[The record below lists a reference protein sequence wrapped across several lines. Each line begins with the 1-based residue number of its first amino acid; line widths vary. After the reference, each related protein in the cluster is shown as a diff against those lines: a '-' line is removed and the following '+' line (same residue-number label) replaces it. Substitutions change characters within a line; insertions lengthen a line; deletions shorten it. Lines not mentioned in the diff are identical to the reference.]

1 MERITFY
8 VAPTVALYIAA
19 GDVIVGALLQRGQC
33 EAQDSRLV
41 WLVLAAFALGLLG
54 TTRSPL
60 LQNGLSALD
69 RPKLVARISVLRLA
83 LAAIIGAALMFP
95 LDRFAI
101 VGSSIERS
109 GDLGFS
115 PLPDALRLGADV
127 PPRLGVV
134 GLALGAAVSS
144 WVEYRL
150 LRGALEW
157 RIGKLPGASLAV
169 KWCVIGAAAV
179 GVLAAGIRSVTDDLP
194 RLVAVVVVCG
204 PAAVT
209 YLAITASMAV
219 PEATSLLA
227 RVRHGR

>member
-1 MERITFY
+1 
-8 VAPTVALYIAA
+8 
-19 GDVIVGALLQRGQC
+19 
-33 EAQDSRLV
+33 
-41 WLVLAAFALGLLG
+41 
-54 TTRSPL
+54 
-60 LQNGLSALD
+60 
-69 RPKLVARISVLRLA
+69 
-83 LAAIIGAALMFP
+83 MFP
-95 LDRFAI
+95 LDRFAN
-101 VGSSIERS
+101 VGASIEGS

-194 RLVAVVVVCG
+194 RLVAVVVR
-204 PAAVT
+204 
-209 YLAITASMAV
+209 S
-219 PEATSLLA
+219 EER
-227 RVRHGR
+227 RVGKECVSTW